1 MILHTDKSFGTILCL
16 LDYTALMAR
25 LNIET
30 TKRQFAIFTF
40 LPLENPTCNY
50 KKIQVECAGLDLDC
64 LTFQNLT
71 ASE

>member
-1 MILHTDKSFGTILCL
+1 MLIGLYSINGKV
-16 LDYTALMAR
+16 Y
-25 LNIET
+25 IET